1 MANCNDYISADDLKT
16 GKQAILHIEHV
27 AKSRDANG
35 NHALDVTDTIRD
47 QSVTNKTLDGL
58 ENLYNQA
65 ISQVGYITMDS
76 FEDGATLTL
85 PNQVLRYEAT
95 GEYYRWDGEFPKTV
109 SSGSTPETAGGVGL
123 GAWVSVGDASLRSE
137 LSKPTGAGM
146 IGINPSGNIQQSIY
160 WVTPE
165 QFGAVGDGV
174 AEDITAFRD
183 ACLSGYNVRCKK
195 GARYKLSMT
204 EGNVITL
211 PAGVDVDLN
220 GATSVVPNTGYLVF
234 LLKNPRCSVRNGKI
248 EYTGGYPTSAV
259 ATTRYGISRPHEAA
273 FCGFIGLNTTA
284 AQDITIDNIEA
295 YGASDSNLY
304 DFVISGYEG
313 SFTGTKITRIR
324 ASHYACMIIN
334 NLHGVHM
341 QGLYGTKRHNKSSL
355 VYGPSHLAY
364 VGMDGGTLRDVFE
377 VGPLLSNESA
387 LGYAGATVQTTGINY
402 AVIDNVNTTMPD
414 VSALS
419 VKLNGIG
426 FRISNIYSKSLAT
439 FSQPQAL
446 VEIQTNLQAT
456 IQDGF
461 INNVR
466 VYLPTGNLGCVGYRH
481 GGTRVKARN
490 IYVDV
495 PYTDNARTSEVAML
509 ITSDYP
515 DVELDIRTSKL
526 DSRVLLSAFNNGRL
540 TINNLNNPISLT
552 SGTSINGAGWGEN
565 KGTEV
570 SIQDNPT
577 ATVLSTI
584 DVAAETRR
592 KCIFNFAE
600 WYNGDF
606 YRHIINQS
614 TTDNISLTVPV
625 RVPPTTVSSEDH
637 NVLVYEVDIVASSI
651 NGAQAVS
658 SKHFVFLIGSTSSV
672 TGTTKDIVVS
682 QLGVVAIVPSIAF
695 SGSVL
700 TVAVTRQSGGENL
713 RDLTVRVKLINN
725 KPHI

>member
-1 MANCNDYISADDLKT
+1 MSSGCGDVLSLADLQTAKKHQIFEAEVIT
-16 GKQAILHIEHV
+16 GKQGGV
-27 AKSRDANG
+27 AGGADIDYA
-35 NHALDVTDTIRD
+35 T
-47 QSVTNKTLDGL
+47 
-58 ENLYNQA
+58 NQA
-65 ISQVGYITMDS
+65 TEQVQKTMPAVLRDIGFTPVS
-76 FEDGATLTL
+76 WDFSTGGTLTVNDRDKVVYDPVSQTWYSYAGTL
-85 PNQVLRYEAT
+85 PV
-95 GEYYRWDGEFPKTV
+95 TV
-109 SSGSTPETAGGVGL
+109 PSGFNPVGN
-123 GAWVSVGDASLRSE
+123 ADWKPQTDPNLRSDLE
-137 LSKPTGAGM
+137 DTNGTPFVH
-146 IGINPSGNIQQSIY
+146 PSNIIAVPQGSLEQNY
-160 WVTPE
+160 TYVTPE

-174 AEDITAFRD
+174 TEDITAFRN
-183 ACLSGYNVRCKK
+183 ACLSGYNVRGKK

-211 PAGVDVDLN
+211 PTGVDVDLN
-220 GATSVVPNTGYLVF
+220 GATLIVPNTGYLVF
-234 LLKNPRCSVRNGKI
+234 LLKNARCCVRNGKI

-284 AQDITIDNIEA
+284 AQDIIIDNIEV
-295 YGASDSNLY
+295 YGAADSNLY

-313 SFTGTKITRIR
+313 TFTGTRISRIR

-334 NLHGVHM
+334 NLHGTHM

-355 VYGPSHLAY
+355 VYGPSHLVY

-377 VGPLLSNESA
+377 VGPLLSNEST

-402 AVIDNVNTTMPD
+402 AVIDNINTTMPD
-414 VSALS
+414 VGALS

-466 VYLPTGNLGCVGYRH
+466 VYLPAGNLGCVGYRH

-495 PYTDNARTSEVAML
+495 PYTDDARTSEVAML

-565 KGTEV
+565 TGTEI
-570 SIQDNPT
+570 SIQDNPN
-577 ATVLSTI
+577 ATSLSTI

-592 KCIFNFAE
+592 KCVFNFAG
-600 WYNGDF
+600 WYRGDF

-614 TTDNISLTVPV
+614 VSTNISLTVPI
-625 RVPPTTVSSEDH
+625 RVPPSSVSTEDH

-651 NGAQAVS
+651 AGGQAVS
-658 SKHFVFLIGSTSSV
+658 SKHFVFLIGGASSV
-672 TGTTKDIVVS
+672 TSTTKDIVVS
-682 QLGVVAIVPSIAF
+682 QLGAVAIAPSITF

-700 TVAVTRQSGGENL
+700 TVSVTRQAGGENL
-713 RDLTVRVKLINN
+713 RDLTVRVRLVNN

>member
-1 MANCNDYISADDLKT
+1 MSSGCGDVVSLEAMQIAYKHQIFEAEVIT
-16 GKQAILHIEHV
+16 GKSGGIAGGADIDYATNQVTGQTQKTLPAVL
-27 AKSRDANG
+27 RDAGFSPVSWDFSTGGTLTVNDRDKVVYDPVSQTWYSYAGTLPVTLPAGFNPVG
-35 NHALDVTDTIRD
+35 NADWKPQTDPNLRSD
-47 QSVTNKTLDGL
+47 L
-58 ENLYNQA
+58 ENTNGTPFVHPSNIIAVPQ
-65 ISQVGYITMDS
+65 
-76 FEDGATLTL
+76 
-85 PNQVLRYEAT
+85 
-95 GEYYRWDGEFPKTV
+95 
-109 SSGSTPETAGGVGL
+109 GSLEQNYT
-123 GAWVSVGDASLRSE
+123 
-137 LSKPTGAGM
+137 
-146 IGINPSGNIQQSIY
+146 Y
-160 WVTPE
+160 VTPE
-165 QFGAVGDGV
+165 QFGAVGDG
-174 AEDITAFRD
+174 ATEDITAFRN
-183 ACLSGYNVRCKK
+183 ACLSGYNVRGKK

-211 PAGVDVDLN
+211 PTGVDVDLN
-220 GATSVVPNTGYLVF
+220 GATLIVPNTGYLVF

-284 AQDITIDNIEA
+284 AQDIIIDNIEA
-295 YGASDSNLY
+295 YGATDSNLY
-304 DFVISGYEG
+304 DFVVSGYEG
-313 SFTGTKITRIR
+313 TFTGTRISRIR

-334 NLHGVHM
+334 NLHGVYM

-355 VYGPSHLAY
+355 VYGPSHLVY

-377 VGPLLSNESA
+377 VGPLLSNEST

-402 AVIDNVNTTMPD
+402 AVIDNINTTMPD
-414 VSALS
+414 VGALS

-426 FRISNIYSKSLAT
+426 FRVSNIYSKSLAT

-495 PYTDNARTSEVAML
+495 PYTDDARTSEVAML

-565 KGTEV
+565 TGTEI
-570 SIQDNPT
+570 SIQDNPN
-577 ATVLSTI
+577 ATSLSTI
-584 DVAAETRR
+584 DVASETRR
-592 KCIFNFAE
+592 KCVFNFAG
-600 WYNGDF
+600 WYRGDF

-614 TTDNISLTVPV
+614 VSTSISLTVPI
-625 RVPPTTVSSEDH
+625 RVPPSSVSTEDH

-651 NGAQAVS
+651 AGGQAVS
-658 SKHFVFLIGSTSSV
+658 SKHFVFLIGGASSV
-672 TGTTKDIVVS
+672 TSTTKDIVVS
-682 QLGVVAIVPSIAF
+682 QLGAVAITPSIAF

-700 TVAVTRQSGGENL
+700 TVSVTRQAGGENL
-713 RDLTVRVKLINN
+713 RDLTVRVRLVNN